1 VRRLVIACSLL
12 LARAAFAEIPVGEE
26 LHFVEQSRTWP
37 LQVGLSAL
45 VGVEPQSR
53 ANGAPPI
60 AFGVSAELLWK
71 ARLGGF
77 VSLLSSEGTLVLVTD
92 LVNNMKVPSLPDRIS
107 VPFGLAT
114 RPFMWWRRL
123 AERDDFAARLAQ
135 GLGVQAGVAVE
146 NLRTSDDSTTVAGLH
161 LGLSLDVPLWGSP
174 RQGGAA
180 IRVAGRGMITPT
192 VTLSAGTVSEPS
204 VSGQLYAGFTWW
216 P

>member
-12 LARAAFAEIPVGEE
+12 VARAAFAEAPVGD
-26 LHFVEQSRTWP
+26 LQIVEQSRTWP

-45 VGVEPQSR
+45 IGVEPQPR

-60 AFGVSAELLWK
+60 AFGINAELLWK

-92 LVNNMKVPSLPDRIS
+92 LVNNVKVPSLPDRIS
-107 VPFGLAT
+107 VPFGFAA
-114 RPFMWWRRL
+114 RPFMFWRRI
-123 AERDDFAARLAQ
+123 AERDDFAARLVQGIGAQ
-135 GLGVQAGVAVE
+135 IGVAVE
-146 NLRTSDDSTTVAGLH
+146 NLRTSDDSTTTPGLH
-161 LGLSLDVPLWGSP
+161 LGLSVDVPIWGSP

-180 IRVAGRGMITPT
+180 IRVAGRGLFTPS
-192 VTLSAGTVSEPS
+192 VTLSSGTVSEPS
-204 VSGQLYAGFTWW
+204 VSGQIYAGFTWW